1 MAHIPV
7 LLQEILHH
15 LSPKDGG
22 VYVDCTFGAG
32 GYTRAI
38 LSAANCKVIAF
49 DRDSNVQKFADSIA
63 KDFPER
69 FVFHNVENALI
80 GEILENVA
88 GTIDGIVYDLGVSS
102 MQIDTAERGF
112 SFQEDGPLDMRMDT
126 LQTLTAEHIVNEFS
140 ETEIANIIYQ
150 FGDERKSRV
159 IARAIIDYRQNQRI
173 TKTLELARIV
183 QSVLKQG
190 RSEINVATKTF
201 QALRIYVN
209 SELDQL
215 KISLQSAKTLLKIG
229 GRLVAVSF
237 HSGED
242 KIVKS
247 MFNSWCGK
255 ISNINKY
262 LPQQDLNFVESQF
275 TFLNKG
281 TVIATNEE
289 VMSNPRSRSA
299 RLRAIVKTS

>member
-15 LSPKDGG
+15 LAPKDGG

-49 DRDSNVQKFADSIA
+49 DRDSNVQKFADSVA
-63 KDFPER
+63 KDFPDR
-69 FVFHNVENALI
+69 FTFHNVENARI
-80 GEILENVA
+80 GEVLESAA

-126 LQTLTAEHIVNEFS
+126 SQTLTAEHIINEFS

-159 IARAIIDYRQNQRI
+159 IARAIINYRQNQRI
-173 TKTLELARIV
+173 TKTLELAKIV
-183 QSVLKQG
+183 QSVLRQG

-229 GRLVAVSF
+229 GRLVVVSF

>member
-15 LSPKDGG
+15 LAPKDGG

-49 DRDSNVQKFADSIA
+49 DRDSNVQKFADSVA
-63 KDFPER
+63 KDFPDR
-69 FVFHNVENALI
+69 FTFHNVENARV
-80 GEILENVA
+80 GEVLESAA

-126 LQTLTAEHIVNEFS
+126 SQTLTAEHIVNEFS

-159 IARAIIDYRQNQRI
+159 IARAIINYRQNQRI
-173 TKTLELARIV
+173 TKTLELAKIV
-183 QSVLKQG
+183 QSVLRQG

-229 GRLVAVSF
+229 GRLVVVSF

>member
-140 ETEIANIIYQ
+140 EAEIANIIYQ

-159 IARAIIDYRQNQRI
+159 IAHAIIDYRQNQRI
-173 TKTLELARIV
+173 TKTMELARIV

-190 RSEINVATKTF
+190 RSEINVATKNF
-201 QALRIYVN
+201 P
-209 SELDQL
+209 
-215 KISLQSAKTLLKIG
+215 SAK
-229 GRLVAVSF
+229 
-237 HSGED
+237 
-242 KIVKS
+242 
-247 MFNSWCGK
+247 
-255 ISNINKY
+255 NICK
-262 LPQQDLNFVESQF
+262 
-275 TFLNKG
+275 
-281 TVIATNEE
+281 
-289 VMSNPRSRSA
+289 
-299 RLRAIVKTS
+299 

>member
-140 ETEIANIIYQ
+140 EAEIANIIYQ

-159 IARAIIDYRQNQRI
+159 IAHAIIDYRQNQRI
-173 TKTLELARIV
+173 TKTMELARIV

-229 GRLVAVSF
+229 GRLVVVSF